1 VINKIIRGILTVF
14 GAVSGAAL
22 YMYVV
27 KEMDIISIAGDPR
40 NYVIG
45 IIISSLTSGVMLFIL
60 SPWLINQSREA
71 VNKIEKELS
80 KVPTIDIILGS
91 VGLII
96 GLIISYLVTNLIT
109 NIMPFQLLGFIV
121 SVLIYIFM
129 SYLGIKVATKKTG
142 ELSGTQD
149 IFNGFF

>member
-1 VINKIIRGILTVF
+1 MINKIIRGILTVF

-109 NIMPFQLLGFIV
+109 NIEKL
-121 SVLIYIFM
+121 
-129 SYLGIKVATKKTG
+129 
-142 ELSGTQD
+142 
-149 IFNGFF
+149 